1 VGLCTAGAGLSLRHD
16 RSWHIADDVLI
27 GSKVRDSRGT
37 SPQFSDRLRRIFLL
51 AAHRG
56 EGRFTQP
63 TSATQAWPRELVFM
77 PQMRH
82 SRPQR

>member
-1 VGLCTAGAGLSLRHD
+1 MNRQFDRFTAKD
-16 RSWHIADDVLI
+16 C
-27 GSKVRDSRGT
+27 
-37 SPQFSDRLRRIFLL
+37 FRRIFLL